1 MILSTGRSCLFTT
14 AYTKLSSSLI
24 CTLLIFAIN
33 FQMRISLAKLAS
45 EAEARHTSLVDAERQ
60 ESCEEFDDV
69 QRLNYQET
77 AVNFLIPLNMFS
89 RSQSWKGVISSSQI
103 EL

>member
-1 MILSTGRSCLFTT
+1 MCAF
-14 AYTKLSSSLI
+14 
-24 CTLLIFAIN
+24 LIFAIN
-33 FQMRISLAKLAS
+33 FQMRISLAKLALD
-45 EAEARHTSLVDAERQ
+45 AEALHASLVDAERQ

-77 AVNFLIPLNMFS
+77 AVNFVIPLNMFN